1 MQTIILVP
9 VAQSN
14 PARRRFRELA
24 LALSGRVCLTIS
36 VCYAPNPRVGNENLK
51 ILHTD
56 TLSPPRHAFR
66 ESVRLLKRNL
76 TPQGIAAASTTPE
89 SAARNYTR
97 VFCRDAS
104 ISAMGMAVSGDPLLR
119 EGAMGGLEFL
129 ARHQAENGQIPNF
142 VAPETGETDFW
153 YLGCIDATLWWLA
166 AVAFWS
172 RHFPEDC
179 VDEKFRGPIDAALRW
194 LRCQE
199 HQKIRLL
206 QQNEAS
212 DWADIMPRSGF
223 VLYTNALWY
232 HVKRAYSIAGAEE
245 TRADFNAL
253 FSPFAAELPEYRR
266 MRRLT
271 RYVREGGKRGDL
283 YLSYVNFSTWGGEGD
298 VFGNLLAVL
307 FGLADEGRA
316 NRILDDLLAAGVDDP
331 NPVRAVCDPIRPS
344 SPQWRIYM
352 GRHRQNT
359 EYQYHNGGAWPF
371 LGGFWVVALASLGRS
386 PEAADALSRVG
397 RMNSVNGWAFHEWF
411 HGRTGEPRGMRGQSW
426 NAAAYILAERSLE
439 RTALGIFLP
448 ERLSSL

>member
-1 MQTIILVP
+1 LLRTIP
-9 VAQSN
+9 WAGDN
-14 PARRRFRELA
+14 
-24 LALSGRVCLTIS
+24 
-36 VCYAPNPRVGNENLK
+36 NLK
-51 ILHTD
+51 ILQTGA
-56 TLSPPRHAFR
+56 PPISRQAFH
-66 ESVRLLKRNL
+66 ESILLLERNL
-76 TPQGIAAASTTPE
+76 TPRGIVAASATPE
-89 SAARNYTR
+89 AASRNYTR

-104 ISAMGMAVSGDPLLR
+104 ISAMGMAVSGVPSLR
-119 EGAMGGLEFL
+119 EGAMAGLEFL
-129 ARHQAENGQIPNF
+129 ASHQAENGQIPNF
-142 VAPETGETDFW
+142 VAPESGETDFW

-179 VDEKFRGPIDAALRW
+179 VEERFRGRIDAALRW
-194 LRCQE
+194 LLCQE

-232 HVKRAYSIAGAEE
+232 HVKRVYSIRGAEE
-245 TRADFNAL
+245 TRAHCNAL
-253 FSPFAAELPEYRR
+253 FSPFTGELPEYRR
-266 MRRLT
+266 MRLLT
-271 RYVREGGKRGDL
+271 RYVRNGGKRGDL

-316 NRILDDLLAAGVDDP
+316 NRILDELLAAGVDAP
-331 NPVRAVCDPIRPS
+331 NPVRAVCDPIRAS
-344 SPQWRIYM
+344 SPQWRAYM
-352 GRHRQNT
+352 ARHRQNG

-371 LGGFWVVALASLGRS
+371 LGGVWAMALASLGRGR
-386 PEAADALSRVG
+386 EAADALSRVA

-411 HGRTGEPRGMRGQSW
+411 HGRTGEPSGMPGQSW

-439 RTALGIFLP
+439 RALFRGP
-448 ERLSSL
+448 EAASPPPGGSREA